1 MNYLIRNTKRIT
13 LIVFCLLFPFFLAE
27 AKQVSEETARLVG
40 HNFMIK
46 SLHIAFKKDISLDL
60 AYKSISTA
68 TPTSG
73 STTAVYFYVFNTEKG
88 FVIVSGD
95 DNIMP
100 VLAYSDENRFY
111 PDKMSPVVY
120 KWLTGYKDQIRDV
133 MENSNT
139 MQPSAAI
146 SAQWTALINNAPSAF
161 ASGKTT
167 SVSPLLKTNWDQVPY
182 YNAMCPYDNSAGKR
196 AVTGCVA
203 TAMAQVMKFWNYPSK
218 GSGFHS
224 YNSESFGTLSA
235 DFGSTTYDWT
245 SMPNSINSNNTA
257 IATLMY
263 DCGVSVDM
271 NYSVETSGA
280 YVIASSSPVTNC
292 AEYALKTYFGYKTS
306 LSGLERAN
314 YSDVTWLTKIESE
327 LDAGRPVIYDG
338 FGSGGGHCFV
348 CDGYDSRNYLHFNW
362 GWSGYYN
369 GYFTI
374 NALNPG
380 GVGTGGGS
388 GGYNSGQEIIIG
400 IEPADNNNNGGNNNN
415 NNAFDMEMNDY
426 LKLSASTISYGQGF
440 TVSTNIL
447 NHGANDFKGD
457 YCAAIFDNNGA
468 FVDYID
474 SFINVVLPAG
484 YTYQNGI
491 SFTSKGSLSM
501 LPGTY
506 TIGVYYR
513 PKGGNWI
520 ALSNNGN
527 YYDYAQLV
535 VKNAGSM
542 EMYGPMNITSG
553 TPLIAG
559 STVTVSLDMANYGSD
574 FNGTIDLSLYYLD
587 GTPAATIQQYT
598 GVSLRTNSHFANGL
612 TFTTSN
618 LNVDPGNYLMALTVL
633 PNGGNWQL
641 VGSSYYQNPVK
652 VLVQKPALKP
662 DQYEQNNTVASAY
675 TLNVGYSVDKG
686 YASTDGANC
695 HNGTDLDFYKI
706 NLDTAY
712 TYSITTTLN
721 DLNNS
726 SGAGYTLDGI
736 YSYSY
741 DGTSWSDAYDGTIST
756 PINPTNGVL
765 YFEVSPAFA
774 GVTGTYLFEIN
785 IDRTKQGT
793 TGLSESA
800 DAAKISVYPNPAK
813 EVLNIDLSAYHKQLR
828 KLTLVNMQG
837 QAVYTDTNPLQ
848 KGKLSI
854 PLNGIAAGVY
864 MMQLQA
870 GNEVISRKIVV
881 Q

>member
-1 MNYLIRNTKRIT
+1 M
-13 LIVFCLLFPFFLAE
+13 AQ
-27 AKQVSEETARLVG
+27 AKQVSEETARTVG
-40 HNFMIK
+40 HNFMMK
-46 SLHIAFKKDISLDL
+46 SLHVAFKQDISLDL
-60 AYKSISTA
+60 AYKSTSTA
-68 TPTSG
+68 TPSPG
-73 STTAVYFYVFNTEKG
+73 NSVPVYFYVFNTEKG

-95 DNIMP
+95 DNVMP
-100 VLAYSDENRFY
+100 VLAYSDENKFY
-111 PDKMSPVVY
+111 PDKMSAVVY
-120 KWLTGYKDQIRDV
+120 KWLTNYKDQIRDV
-133 MENSNT
+133 METSSNIK
-139 MQPSAAI
+139 PSAAV
-146 SAQWTALINNAPSAF
+146 SAEWTAWLNNTPSAL
-161 ASGKTT
+161 AVGKTT
-167 SVSPLLKTNWDQVPY
+167 AVTPLLKTTWDQLPY

-224 YNSESFGTLSA
+224 YNSSSFGTLSA

-245 SMPNSINSNNTA
+245 SMPNSINSINTA

-263 DCGVSVDM
+263 QCGVSVDM
-271 NYSVETSGA
+271 NYSVESSGA
-280 YVIASSSPVTNC
+280 YVIASTSPVTNC
-292 AEYALKTYFGYKTS
+292 AEYALKSYFGYKTS
-306 LSGLERAN
+306 LSGLARAN

-362 GWSGYYN
+362 GWSGLYN

-388 GGYNSGQEIIIG
+388 GGYNSSQEMIIG

-426 LKLSASTISYGQGF
+426 LKLSATTISYGQGF

-447 NHGANDFKGD
+447 NNSANDFNGD

-468 FVDYID
+468 FVDYVD
-474 SFINVVLPAG
+474 SFINQSLPAG
-484 YTYQNGI
+484 YTYQNDI
-491 SFTSKGSLSM
+491 PFTSKGSFSL

-520 ALSNNGN
+520 ALTNKGS
-527 YYDYAQLV
+527 YYDYAQLT
-535 VKNAGSM
+535 VKNAGSI
-542 EMYGPMNITSG
+542 EMYAAMNITSG

-559 STVTVSLDMANYGSD
+559 GTVTVNLDLANYGSD
-574 FNGTIDLSLYYLD
+574 FNGTIDLSLYNLD
-587 GTPAATIQQYT
+587 GTPAASIQQYT
-598 GVSLRTNSHFANGL
+598 GASLRTNSHYANGL
-612 TFTTSN
+612 TFSTN
-618 LNVDPGNYLMALTVL
+618 DLNVAPGNYLMALTVL

-641 VGSSYYQNPVK
+641 VGSSYYQNPIK

-662 DQYEQNNTVASAY
+662 DKFEQNNTVANASN
-675 TLNVGYSVDKG
+675 LLVGYNGNTG

-706 NLDTAY
+706 LLDTSY

-726 SGAGYTLDGI
+726 GGGNYSLDGI

-741 DGTSWSDAYDGTIST
+741 DGTSWSDAYDGTISS

-774 GVTGTYLFEIN
+774 GVTGTYLLEIN
-785 IDRTKQGT
+785 VNRTPKQSP
-793 TGLSESA
+793 TGLKEYA
-800 DAAKISVYPNPAK
+800 DAAKIIVYPNPARGM
-813 EVLNIDLSAYHKQLR
+813 LNVDLAGYSTPLR
-828 KLTLVNMQG
+828 KINLVNMQG
-837 QAVYTDTNPLQ
+837 QAVYTDMNPVQ
-848 KGKLSI
+848 KEKLNI
-854 PLNGIAAGVY
+854 PLTGVAAGVY
-864 MMQLQA
+864 MLQLQA
-870 GNEVISRKIVV
+870 GNEVISRKIIV